1 MMERMKVAS
10 GSSNGCEDR
19 SVEDQ
24 IDKQQTHR
32 VFLLACQLSRSLKI
46 DAEERKVSFLALA
59 DVLDRIDIERYSIPM
74 DREDDRV
81 RFLVDEDL

>member
-1 MMERMKVAS
+1 MERMKVAS

-46 DAEERKVSFLALA
+46 DAEEREVSFLALA
-59 DVLDRIDIERYSIPM
+59 DVLDRIDMEGDSVSV
-74 DREDDRV
+74 DR
-81 RFLVDEDL
+81 